1 MIAWLPGMTFIE
13 EDAPSATT
21 SKERG
26 RPGYVKEECVGR
38 DGVLLFDVI
47 PGPPQ
52 AEPGIQWLGCGR
64 LALCVVHVDGARIG
78 GAPVWIPARPFGPS
92 GMTSKSKGCP
102 VRDDEKYGVRRPG

>member
-52 AEPGIQWLGCGR
+52 AEPGIQQLGCNGLPR
-64 LALCVVHVDGARIG
+64 ALFVRAAQAFAWH
-78 GAPVWIPARPFGPS
+78 PS
-92 GMTSKSKGCP
+92 GSRLGAA
-102 VRDDEKYGVRRPG
+102 RRPG